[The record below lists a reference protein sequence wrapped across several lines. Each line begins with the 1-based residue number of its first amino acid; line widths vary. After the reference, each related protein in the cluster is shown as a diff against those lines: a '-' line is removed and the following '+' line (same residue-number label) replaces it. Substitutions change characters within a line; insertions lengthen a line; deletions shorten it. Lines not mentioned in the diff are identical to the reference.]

1 MQTRYFKEKESFY
14 FTLYHEIGHIKGDYN
29 KLKNKIIINDNDN
42 NEYVIIV
49 NERIGHIT
57 IQTYYENSEMYLKIY
72 NGSYSEFH
80 YVDVP
85 LEENPNIILFIST
98 IYNNV
103 RSTYSNAMHL
113 DLSTIYMKDQNN
125 NYILDES
132 GNKISYIEYYN
143 AYCKNIG
150 DMMVGFTKLSYP
162 QVSNYTNAELR
173 RLTDSDELKEIV
185 TTTLYSNNELVLNV
199 SRINTHLIDDETSK
213 DIINLHTQKNELNSQ
228 LRSVQDNVDQIY
240 TQLTTTDFSQESSIT
255 QESLRSKLNEYYNE
269 RLNLEKQ
276 LLSIVDSINIVVKE
290 FIVFRS

>member
-1 MQTRYFKEKESFY
+1 M
-14 FTLYHEIGHIKGDYN
+14 
-29 KLKNKIIINDNDN
+29 N

-49 NERIGHIT
+49 KERIGHIN

-103 RSTYSNAMHL
+103 RSTYSNAIHL

-143 AYCKNIG
+143 AYCKAEIHLQEIA
-150 DMMVGFTKLSYP
+150 KSY
-162 QVSNYTNAELR
+162 T
-173 RLTDSDELKEIV
+173 
-185 TTTLYSNNELVLNV
+185 
-199 SRINTHLIDDETSK
+199 
-213 DIINLHTQKNELNSQ
+213 
-228 LRSVQDNVDQIY
+228 
-240 TQLTTTDFSQESSIT
+240 IT
-255 QESLRSKLNEYYNE
+255 GRNYNE
-269 RLNLEKQ
+269 EK
-276 LLSIVDSINIVVKE
+276 IT
-290 FIVFRS
+290 